1 MLKKRSFLGHFFTFP
16 KNFMRSLKIFK
27 KNVGVF
33 YLRING
39 FGEKRRRFIK
49 LVNTNLE

>member
-1 MLKKRSFLGHFFTFP
+1 
-16 KNFMRSLKIFK
+16 MRSLKIFK

-33 YLRING
+33 YLRIKG

-49 LVNTNLE
+49 LVNTNLEQLLFLPIEVLMK